1 MEMRFCCARKTSS
14 NIEEYREVQRRRNSE
29 IEGRTFSKDDEN
41 GALRELESICHSERF
56 QKGTDTILS
65 RFRSNK
71 FFNFVT
77 LKIDD
82 SDQSAISILL
92 RIEESK
98 SCLKAASSKIKKY

>member
-1 MEMRFCCARKTSS
+1 MEMRFCCAGKTSS
-14 NIEEYREVQRRRNSE
+14 NIGEYREG
-29 IEGRTFSKDDEN
+29 EGIARSKRRTFSKDDEN
-41 GALRELESICHSERF
+41 GTLRELELICHSERF
-56 QKGTDTILS
+56 QKGTDTVLS
-65 RFRSNK
+65 RFWSNK

-77 LKIDD
+77 LNIDD